1 MNYLI
6 ARKKRTNNTYYNII
20 TEEHAEFYTIPDDL
34 NPSRPFDNNY
44 SLEEDEWFGI
54 QNFTETEYCI
64 PILQGEFNSAIN
76 NQIGNNEYRQVK
88 FFCAYQSDNFY
99 CFQKFSSGTLI
110 SRKWF
115 NLTGEPTLK
124 SEQPIFILKE
134 IPDAVYVKDAD
145 TLFFKKLT
153 DLKTIFP
160 NIIDLYKEA
169 TDAQTETFLA
179 NDFINLDES
188 YTTDMVKSANRK
200 RIAMATETLANLDP
214 GQRNEIHT
222 YIRGYCPGL
231 SFSEENSTFD
241 IVNEEHLKLLIFGI
255 EQRFYTTLV
264 GNERRVANSISRIDT
279 Q

>member
-20 TEEHAEFYTIPDDL
+20 TEKQAEFYTIPDDL

-64 PILQGEFNSAIN
+64 PILQGEFNSAVN
-76 NQIGNNEYRQVK
+76 NQIGNNEYLLVK

-115 NLTGEPTLK
+115 NLREPILK
-124 SEQPIFILKE
+124 SDQPIFILKE
-134 IPDAVYVKDAD
+134 IPDAVYVKDVD
-145 TLFFKKLT
+145 TLYFKKLT

-160 NIIDLYKEA
+160 NIFDLYKEA

-200 RIAMATETLANLDP
+200 RIAMATETLANLDLE
-214 GQRNEIHT
+214 QRNEIHT
-222 YIRGYCPGL
+222 YIRGYCPNL